1 MKNLIIVLLF
11 LPAFV
16 SAQYGI
22 KNCHTDLVFGY
33 DYGDRID
40 FDNDRLHDRYVSP
53 FQTLRIGANVNYPVG
68 DRWLLVSGFRLA
80 ARLSYEDLKASIEE
94 NAEILSVNYL
104 RVNSQDFFAEI
115 PFRVRFILKNINRE
129 NRLFLESGI
138 QFNAYIFSHWKER
151 YFEQF
156 GGNFREEKIERT
168 NGFRDMHL
176 TSNFSFG
183 WETEIRNGPKFF
195 IQTIGRVELIPADY
209 SYDKNAYHVG
219 IETGLRF

>member
-1 MKNLIIVLLF
+1 MIVLLF

-40 FDNDRLHDRYVSP
+40 SSKDGLQDRTLSSL
-53 FQTLRIGANVNYPVG
+53 QTLRIGANVNYPIA
-68 DRWLLVSGFRLA
+68 DRWILVTGFRLA
-80 ARLSYEDLKASIEE
+80 SRFSYADIEIEDFRPIEKP
-94 NAEILSVNYL
+94 ADYK
-104 RVNSQDFFAEI
+104 RVTSQDFFAEV

-129 NRLFLESGI
+129 SKLYLESGI
-138 QFNAYIFSHWKER
+138 QFNTYIFSHWKEK
-151 YFEQF
+151 YLNSFV
-156 GGNFREEKIERT
+156 GPPVEEMIERS
-168 NGFRDMHL
+168 NNFRDMFL

-183 WETEIRNGPKFF
+183 WETEIRNGSKFF
-195 IQTIGRVELIPADY
+195 IQAIGRFELIPADY
-209 SYDKNAYHVG
+209 YDENAIHVG

>member
-40 FDNDRLHDRYVSP
+40 FENDRFQDRYISP
-53 FQTLRIGANVNYPVG
+53 LQTLRIGANVNYPIA

-80 ARLSYEDLKASIEE
+80 GRLSYEDLKTWEE
-94 NAEILSVNYL
+94 NAETSPVNYL

-115 PFRVRFILKNINRE
+115 PFRARFILKNINRE
-129 NRLFLESGI
+129 NRLFLESGV
-138 QFNAYIFSHWKER
+138 QFNTYIFSHWKEK

-156 GGNFREEKIERT
+156 GGGVGEEKIERT
-168 NGFRDMHL
+168 NGFRDMYL

-195 IQTIGRVELIPADY
+195 VQTIARVELIPADY